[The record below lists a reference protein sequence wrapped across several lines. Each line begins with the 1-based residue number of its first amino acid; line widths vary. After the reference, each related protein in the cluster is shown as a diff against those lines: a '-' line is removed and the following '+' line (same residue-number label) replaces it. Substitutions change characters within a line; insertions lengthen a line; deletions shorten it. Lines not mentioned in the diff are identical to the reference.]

1 MLFRFIGS
9 ATKTPSQALAPTAVI
24 ILGAILY
31 TGFSV
36 PTRSMLGWSRWINR
50 ISPLAWA
57 FESLLINELAGR
69 QFVCNGLVPSG
80 PAYDDVSLASRTC
93 GVLGAE
99 AGSDIVSG
107 TRHLREVFDY
117 DPSHK
122 WRNFGI
128 LVAFLV
134 VFTACAL
141 WTSEV
146 VASAR
151 SKGEVLVYPR
161 DRNPKPSP
169 LTDPEATFKPVV
181 RRPTEASNV
190 EKSQTGHGSV
200 FHWQN
205 VCYDVQVKQSTRR
218 ILDNVDG
225 WVKPG
230 TLTALMVSPCEIQRG
245 SIRSSGGASALKT
258 IKYLPPPALPEIQLT
273 LCRVYRAPAKRHF

>member
-36 PTRSMLGWSRWINR
+36 PTRSMLGWSRWINY

-80 PAYDDVSLASRTC
+80 PSYNDVSLASRTC
-93 GVLGAE
+93 AVLGAE

-107 TRHLREVFDY
+107 TRHLSEVFEY
-117 DPSHK
+117 VPSHK

-128 LVAFLV
+128 LIAFLV
-134 VFTACAL
+134 IFTTLAL
-141 WTSEV
+141 WTSEI

-161 DRNPKPSP
+161 GRIPKSSS
-169 LTDPEATFKPVV
+169 LQDPEATFTPVARKTV
-181 RRPTEASNV
+181 QASATD
-190 EKSQTGHGSV
+190 KTQTNHGSV

-205 VCYDVQVKQSTRR
+205 VCYDIPVEKGTRR

-230 TLTALMVSPCEIQRG
+230 TLTALMVSPSVTQRG
-245 SIRSSGGASALKT
+245 SILGCLGTGNVQSSTPL
-258 IKYLPPPALPEIQLT
+258 
-273 LCRVYRAPAKRHF
+273 APHRRKSY